1 MNKKSEY
8 LELLNKNLKRYY
20 FDELGLSDY
29 QQRINDVAER
39 KVAKSILNRIASFCS
54 VDGRKVLEVGS
65 GWGGIC
71 VEFAHAGSIVTGIE
85 PDEEE
90 LQISKLLDQIED
102 TGIDFIH
109 GYGENLPFVDNSF
122 DIIICNSVI
131 EHVANVS
138 KVISEMVRVLK
149 PGGVIYLNTINYL
162 FPFEGHYKI
171 FFPPL
176 FPKFLAKIY
185 LRLRGRNPN
194 FIKNINYVTT
204 FRIFSELKKFN
215 VKIENFGFRNLEKI
229 RLLRGQ
235 SFFKKMLRKFLII
248 TKLYPYIE
256 LFIVKN
262 GEQC

>member
-1 MNKKSEY
+1 MDKKSEY

-20 FDELGLSDY
+20 FDELGLNDY

-39 KVAKSILNRIASFCS
+39 KVAKSIFNRISNFYPI
-54 VDGRKVLEVGS
+54 DGRKVLEVGS

-71 VEFAHAGSIVTGIE
+71 VEFAHAGGVVTGIE

-90 LQISKLLDQIED
+90 LQISKLLNQVEN
-102 TGIDFIH
+102 TGINFVQ
-109 GYGENLPFVDNSF
+109 GCGENLPFADNSF
-122 DIIICNSVI
+122 DIVICNSVI

-138 KVISEMVRVLK
+138 KVISEMLRVLR

-185 LRLRGRNPN
+185 LRLRGRNPS
-194 FIKNINYVTT
+194 FIRNINYVTT
-204 FRIFSELKKFN
+204 FRIFSELKKFD
-215 VKIENFGFRNLEKI
+215 VKIENLGVRKLEKS

-235 SFFKKMLRKFLII
+235 SFFKKMLRKFLIV

-262 GEQC
+262 GE